1 VEADGPRLPSLA
13 RGAAATTL
21 AAALSRLTGAV
32 RVVVVAAALG
42 TTFLANTYQTANTA
56 PNIVFELVAAG
67 VLTSIF
73 VPTFV
78 EHIVRGE
85 RAQGWRAADALT
97 SVALVGLSALA
108 LLLALA
114 APLVMRVL
122 TVGVTDPALREHE
135 VRLGTELLRLFAPQ
149 VIFYGAAMIMNGALQ
164 AHRRFVPSAIAPIF
178 NNVVVIAVYAFYA
191 ALRGARPPEVGEV
204 SAAETLLLGAGT
216 TAGVVAMTAS
226 LVPHLRRLGWR
237 FCFRFDLGH
246 PAVRKG
252 ARLGVWALGYAG
264 GYQAGLV
271 VVLVLANRIEGG
283 VAAYQ
288 WAWTFFYLPHALFS
302 MPIFNVLFT
311 AMAEHAARAERAA
324 LVGRLRDGLA
334 MLLFILAPIAAGMAV
349 NGEAIARLTL
359 QYGVMTGAGAELVG
373 RVLAAFALGL
383 PGYSAFVVFTRA
395 FYALGETRLP
405 ALVNAATVALSSA
418 LGAAL
423 FVGLPGPGAVAGLA
437 LGHSVAFSAGAVALA
452 GLLARRTGRV
462 LDPGLARSAARSLG
476 AAALAGAVM
485 LLVGLLLPPAGR
497 LESLLALAA
506 SSLAGAAVYT
516 GAQAALRSAE
526 LGRLVRL
533 LRGAA

>member
-1 VEADGPRLPSLA
+1 MDATGARSLA

-21 AAALSRLTGAV
+21 AAGLSRLTGAV
-32 RVVVVAAALG
+32 RVVVVASALG
-42 TTFLANTYQTANTA
+42 TTYLANTYQTANTA

-67 VLTSIF
+67 VLTSVF

-85 RAQGWRAADALT
+85 REQGWRAADALT
-97 SVALVGLSALA
+97 SVALVVLTGLTVV
-108 LLLALA
+108 LALA

-122 TVGVTDPALREHE
+122 TIGVADPGLRAAE
-135 VRLGTELLRLFAPQ
+135 VRLGSELLRLFAPQ

-164 AHRRFVPSAIAPIF
+164 AHRRFVPSALAPIF
-178 NNVVVIAVYAFYA
+178 NNVVVIVVYLTYA
-191 ALRGARPPEVGEV
+191 ALRGARPPAVGAV
-204 SAAETLLLGAGT
+204 SAAETFLLGAGT
-216 TAGVVAMTAS
+216 SAGVVAMTMS

-237 FCFRFDLGH
+237 FSFRFEPRH
-246 PAVRKG
+246 PAVRRA

-271 VVLVLANRIEGG
+271 VVLMLANRVEGG

-311 AMAEHAARAERAA
+311 AMSEHVARAERDA
-324 LVGRLRDGLA
+324 LVTRLKDGLA
-334 MLLFILAPIAAGMAV
+334 MLLFILAPVAAAMAV
-349 NGEAIARLTL
+349 AGESIAHVTL
-359 QYGVMTGAGAELVG
+359 RYGVMTGAGADLVG

-395 FYALGETRLP
+395 FYALGNTKVP

-423 FVGLPGPGAVAGLA
+423 FVLLPGADAVAGLA
-437 LGHSVAFSAGAVALA
+437 LGHSVAFTLGAALLGA
-452 GLLARRTGRV
+452 LLARRTGRL
-462 LDPGLARSAARSLG
+462 LDGALARSAARSLG
-476 AAALAGAVM
+476 AAAGAGAAMWLAGAAM
-485 LLVGLLLPPAGR
+485 PDGSRLGALLG
-497 LESLLALAA
+497 LAA
-506 SSLAGAAVYT
+506 AGLAGAAVYA
-516 GAQAALRSAE
+516 GVQALLRSAE
-526 LGRLVRL
+526 LARLVRL
-533 LRGAA
+533 IRGAA